1 MKFYNQIIKSIFF
14 LLAVSLLLALPIP
27 LSLAQEKG
35 EEETYSISLVQ
46 TAEVDKEI
54 VEVEDKKVLTE
65 TVTIEKGDWV
75 WQLFRERG
83 LLEKRNLTE
92 LLSMLKTLNKDLTNL
107 DLIHPSQKI
116 VIPLLI
122 TPIGAEFKLAKKV
135 TETPISP
142 EELKD
147 IKLENYTIRRGD
159 TLVKVIRSRYEIT
172 DEKLYHEYLELVRG
186 LNPSIMDLDNV
197 HPGQVVRLPI
207 WTPQVVRAPIQPK
220 ASLKPENVAQ
230 KARLTALSYQLGQI
244 LTQMGEEWVQTGDHF
259 IPLQSGGHIN
269 LKADSFPVINLFNGY
284 KVIVDLYN
292 EMPEKMA
299 TLIESSWENYRIVHL
314 TKEDDLRTA
323 FDKILPACH
332 YAEIYKMGEPIEL
345 RGDIPLEITGD
356 WIIKPAD
363 APEGEKE
370 KVIMITL
377 VEDHTPKTPRAIRDF
392 LRTRGVKVIDYPPGD
407 DAVSPAVGKS
417 EVLRA
422 GNDVT
427 SLIETVLNLTGQP
440 FSQGVELPIY
450 KSGKTDFNLVMR
462 ADFLLKAHGKDCIID
477 LTGLEPDIVALL
489 REHDFSV
496 LVLAGEKNPSTVVSK
511 TLDLLGVRF
520 DSNRHDFMAAERAQD
535 KNVKLTI
542 PGIIFQANSGQNI
555 LATPL
560 EIPDDLALFLSQ
572 RGYNILSLNLS

>member
-1 MKFYNQIIKSIFF
+1 MKIYNQTIKSIFF
-14 LLAVSLLLALPIP
+14 LLPAFLLFVLPIP

-35 EEETYSISLVQ
+35 EEDTYSISLVQ

-75 WQLFRERG
+75 WQIFRERG

-107 DLIHPSQKI
+107 DLIHPNQKI
-116 VIPLLI
+116 VIPLVI
-122 TPIGAEFKLAKKV
+122 TPIGTEFKLAKKV

-147 IKLENYTIRRGD
+147 IKLENYTVRRGD
-159 TLVKVIRSRYEIT
+159 TLVKVIRSRYEIP
-172 DEKLYHEYLELVRG
+172 DEELYNEYLALVRG
-186 LNPSIMDLDNV
+186 LNPSITDLDNV

-207 WTPQVVRAPIQPK
+207 WTAQVVRAPIQPK
-220 ASLKPENVAQ
+220 ASLKPESVAQ
-230 KARLTALSYQLGQI
+230 KARLTALSYELGQI
-244 LTQMGEEWVQTGDHF
+244 FTQMGEEWVQTGDHF

-292 EMPEKMA
+292 EMPEKMGQ
-299 TLIESSWENYRIVHL
+299 LIESSWETYRIVHL
-314 TKEDDLRTA
+314 TKEDNLRTA

-332 YAEIYKMGEPIEL
+332 YAKIYKMGEPIAL

-370 KVIMITL
+370 KMIMITL
-377 VEDHTPKTPRAIRDF
+377 VDDHTPKTPRAIRDF
-392 LRTRGVKVIDYPPGD
+392 LRTRGIKAIDYPPGD
-407 DAVSPAVGKS
+407 DAVGPSDGRS

-422 GNDVT
+422 GNDIT

-440 FSQGVELPIY
+440 FSKGVELPIY

-462 ADFLLKAHGKDCIID
+462 ADFLMKTRGKDCIID

-489 REHDFSV
+489 REHDFAV
-496 LVLAGEKNPSTVVSK
+496 LVLAGERDPSTVVSK

-520 DSNRHDFMAAERAQD
+520 DSNRHDFMAAERDQD

-542 PGIIFQANSGQNI
+542 PGIIFQATGGQNI

-560 EIPDDLALFLSQ
+560 EIPDDLAVFLSQ